1 MSAAIAQGVVQVTAL
16 MAYLSRRFPGFWRA
30 IDASFFRKQFA
41 YALPFGVAGT
51 LFGPPLASPYLPD
64 AIAGRTEL
72 LDGRVLRK
80 QREAD
85 RVLLTV
91 STPQGA
97 TVATFTRNAGAVD
110 LLVAEGD
117 TLTLALH
124 GYAPFVDDP
133 SIRRVRKPETPAPP
147 AGPAAPPPGA
157 TGPETPA
164 R

>member
-1 MSAAIAQGVVQVTAL
+1 MGRWVVLAILLVGVGL
-16 MAYLSRRFPGFWRA
+16 
-30 IDASFFRKQFA
+30 
-41 YALPFGVAGT
+41 GVAGT
-51 LFGPPLASPYLPD
+51 IFGPQLAGPYLPD
-64 AIAGRTEL
+64 AIAGRNEL
-72 LDGRVLRK
+72 LDGKVLRK

-85 RVLLTV
+85 RLLLTV

-133 SIRRVRKPETPAPP
+133 SIRRVRKPDAPTVP
-147 AGPAAPPPGA
+147 TGAGTAAPPPGA
-157 TGPETPA
+157 TPGPETPA

>member
-1 MSAAIAQGVVQVTAL
+1 MGRWVALAILLVGVGL
-16 MAYLSRRFPGFWRA
+16 
-30 IDASFFRKQFA
+30 
-41 YALPFGVAGT
+41 GVAGT
-51 LFGPPLASPYLPD
+51 IFGPHLAGPYLPD
-64 AIAGRTEL
+64 AIAGRNEL

-85 RVLLTV
+85 RLLLTV

-133 SIRRVRKPETPAPP
+133 SIRRVRKPEAPTPP
-147 AGPAAPPPGA
+147 ASAGTAAPPPGA
-157 TGPETPA
+157 TPGPETPA

>member
-1 MSAAIAQGVVQVTAL
+1 MGRWVALAILLVGVGL
-16 MAYLSRRFPGFWRA
+16 
-30 IDASFFRKQFA
+30 
-41 YALPFGVAGT
+41 GVAGT
-51 LFGPPLASPYLPD
+51 IFGPHLAGPYLPD
-64 AIAGRTEL
+64 AIAGRNEL

-85 RVLLTV
+85 RLLLTV

-117 TLTLALH
+117 TFTLALY

-133 SIRRVRKPETPAPP
+133 SSLRVRKPEAPTPP
-147 AGPAAPPPGA
+147 ASAGTAAPPPGA
-157 TGPETPA
+157 TPGPETPA